1 MDQFYFEEG
10 YLEASYFTVIR
21 EAEAALPM
29 AVTVSALVDIADA
42 TGYYIPDYIVTDY
55 FESGGQV
62 READAAFTVTVT
74 QSVVFERITEAAATV
89 SVTVTKTCGVIRIR
103 DLAAAFTAA
112 FAPTLTAT
120 AFKNHTA
127 VLDSVSTMSVDAVAN
142 RSANV
147 LLDYI
152 ADLNAMAAKT
162 VNVVSTASTTATQS
176 TAAVKTA
183 SPSISLSSSAAI
195 TCILG
200 EVHSAQSQLSLLSL
214 LKTSR
219 YFGKNR
225 PRNIVDYNDNPYFN
239 FFASGL
245 AGGQGI
251 STGATS
257 PVIFA
262 GPLSDISPGAN
273 ESWVLTFTYNNDGT
287 TTARS
292 FFYTF
297 LNGSG
302 SERFLRLATTNTA
315 GTGFQ
320 LNLFKTGQ
328 STVTQTF
335 TTSGSA
341 TKIAISYHNGYAAVF
356 LDGQR
361 QALIDLTAT
370 TGVTWTGFNELI
382 QTRWSLGANTSI
394 DEFHYSR
401 GTFLEYNPQSSTVTA
416 TNLQVNS
423 PTTTEVLWHFDGNG
437 LDDITVTE
445 SGAAALASVFTQQ
458 TIGSGTF
465 VPRSAEA
472 SLSSTVIVSAQGDRP
487 ASAAADLVSATAV
500 TAVFERTR
508 LSDSNLNTVTAVTA
522 VIGSVKQFD
531 CDAGALFAPQI
542 TVTAQLAGV
551 ALLETTTTVTA
562 QAVKIT
568 DVISSQAVT
577 VDQTATITYTAGADL
592 AVTVTADQTATA
604 TRIQTTAAV
613 LECVAS
619 QVVEIDAINRVSADL
634 VSVFAQTTQALRQR
648 PGSAELST
656 AVELDA
662 IIEFTH
668 NTTVVI
674 ESTVVQTAI
683 NDRIRPVDV
692 TAGVLTELTATAV
705 KDTDVLSVQSVQ
717 AVLTSSAVKTTDV
730 LVDNLV
736 LFTSSFTADIT
747 ARPLVFLETQSALTA
762 IIGSIKEYVPNS
774 NSGLRLPV
782 QDVTLV
788 MHPNNIAE
796 VGFLLGSQS
805 FPQGYAYNANTI
817 SVWIRQEVV
826 GQGSWQLDSLEY
838 TVPYN
843 YGNVTVA
850 QGNITVGDLGFG
862 ETININWS
870 NVVPNDVNWHHVFLK
885 YQTQAGFYGDGY
897 RLWVDGVDKG
907 YREFQ
912 SNEAGIITFVQEYGC
927 RVGGGGY
934 SVAQLRIGNDEI
946 TVNDVYDTSTD
957 GFRDLGVTGRGAFDR
972 LSIPGIYTE
981 FDRPWTNI
989 VNGQGAVITDF
1000 TNFAESQVVIAV
1012 PDMQANTRFVVGIT
1026 TSVLGRTEVN
1036 VQTSLACTATAV
1048 FDTVLNL
1055 TVTVTETVTATTAIG
1070 IVADL
1075 PVVFAQDCTVF
1086 RIQTADSDLALA
1098 FTQTVQP
1105 GLFEQATADLVSTV
1119 ILDAG
1124 VDSIPP
1130 TRGEAEL
1137 SSSFQLTAQATSFTD
1152 SITLLV
1158 TAGTLTAD
1166 VTLIPPIRVEADL
1179 VVTASMSVTIGS
1191 IEQFAVLSVSSGTLS
1206 CSAVKTTDSQSPLTV
1221 SVTQSTVSLKFT
1233 GIIANF
1239 TAFNTQL
1246 TVGEIIN
1253 IDPHLQLK
1261 IEPETRINKIPQE
1274 SRVFIIESETR
1285 VNIIKD

>member
-1 MDQFYFEEG
+1 VDQLYFESG
-10 YLEASYFTVIR
+10 YLVDGYYTIIR

-29 AVTVSALVDIADA
+29 AVTVSAQGDIADA
-42 TGYYIPDYIVTDY
+42 TGYYIPDYIAIDY
-55 FESGGQV
+55 FEAGGQV
-62 READAAFTVTVT
+62 READAAFIVTATQAVTV
-74 QSVVFERITEAAATV
+74 ERITQAVVTV
-89 SVTVTKTCGVIRIR
+89 SVTVTKTCAETRIR
-103 DLAAAFTAA
+103 DSEAAFTAA
-112 FAPTLTAT
+112 FAPTLTAD

-147 LLDYI
+147 LLEHI

-162 VNVVSTASTTATQS
+162 VDVLSTASTTATQS
-176 TAAVKTA
+176 TTAQKNTTTSLTLNTTVTLTCSALNVQFAAATFTSAFTQFSSRYLGSARPRTYDDAGNYSSTAKYGTA
-183 SPSISLSSSAAI
+183 SLLGNASAVQGEKLITLPPPRPGQDWVYESYIYPTTSTITASALLDASNSLFLKLQVNSNRTVLLEVSNHTGETRTVLYTVTSSAVSVGAWHHITVVKNSSALSFYIDGSRVGTFTASAGWDSYGIADFPYLSQAAKSNLFLDESSMAYGTTYGHNPANTTITVPTTSRVNDPATTQFLYHWESNGIDDIAVVAVAAAALSTTVSLS
-195 TCILG
+195 
-200 EVHSAQSQLSLLSL
+200 AQ
-214 LKTSR
+214 
-219 YFGKNR
+219 
-225 PRNIVDYNDNPYFN
+225 
-239 FFASGL
+239 
-245 AGGQGI
+245 
-251 STGATS
+251 
-257 PVIFA
+257 
-262 GPLSDISPGAN
+262 AN
-273 ESWVLTFTYNNDGT
+273 ANTK
-287 TTARS
+287 
-292 FFYTF
+292 
-297 LNGSG
+297 
-302 SERFLRLATTNTA
+302 LATA
-315 GTGFQ
+315 
-320 LNLFKTGQ
+320 
-328 STVTQTF
+328 
-335 TTSGSA
+335 
-341 TKIAISYHNGYAAVF
+341 
-356 LDGQR
+356 
-361 QALIDLTAT
+361 DL
-370 TGVTWTGFNELI
+370 VS
-382 QTRWSLGANTSI
+382 Q
-394 DEFHYSR
+394 
-401 GTFLEYNPQSSTVTA
+401 STVTA
-416 TNLQVNS
+416 TAV
-423 PTTTEVLWHFDGNG
+423 
-437 LDDITVTE
+437 
-445 SGAAALASVFTQQ
+445 
-458 TIGSGTF
+458 
-465 VPRSAEA
+465 
-472 SLSSTVIVSAQGDRP
+472 SLKP
-487 ASAAADLVSATAV
+487 SAADVVSATAV
-500 TAVFERTR
+500 TAVVERIR
-508 LSDSNLNTVTAVTA
+508 FGNSGLDTVTAVTA

-551 ALLETTTTVTA
+551 ALLETVSTVTA

-604 TRIQTTAAV
+604 TRIQTAAAV

-656 AVELDA
+656 AIELDA

-692 TAGVLTELTATAV
+692 TASVLTELTATAV

-788 MHPNNIAE
+788 MHPNNIEEA
-796 VGFLLGSQS
+796 GYPLGSIAI
-805 FPQGYAYNANTI
+805 PQGYAYDANTI

-843 YGNVTVA
+843 YGSVTVA
-850 QGNITVGDLGFG
+850 QGNITVGDLGFA
-862 ETININWS
+862 ETVNINWS
-870 NVVPNDVNWHHVFLK
+870 NAVPNDTDWHHIFLK

-912 SNEAGIITFVQEYGC
+912 SVSAGIITFVQEYGC
-927 RVGGGGY
+927 QVSGSGY
-934 SVAQLRIGNDEI
+934 SVAQLRIGNGQI

-957 GFRDLGVTGRGAFDR
+957 GFRDLGVTGRAAFDR

-1000 TNFAESQVVIAV
+1000 TNFAESDIVIPV
-1012 PDMQANTRFVVGIT
+1012 PDMQAHSRFVVGIT
-1026 TSVLGRTEVN
+1026 TAVLGRIEVN
-1036 VQTSLACTATAV
+1036 VQTSLACTATVV

-1055 TVTVTETVTATTAIG
+1055 AVTATETVTATTAIG

-1075 PVVFAQDCTVF
+1075 PVVFAQDTTVF
-1086 RIQTADSDLALA
+1086 RIRTADSDLAAA

-1105 GLFEQATADLVSTV
+1105 GRFEQATADLVSTA

-1158 TAGTLTAD
+1158 TAGTLTAE
-1166 VTLIPPIRVEADL
+1166 VTVIPPVRVEADL

-1191 IEQFAVLSVSSGTLS
+1191 IEQFAVLTVSSGTLA
-1206 CSAVKTTDSQSPLTV
+1206 CVAVKTTDSQSPLTV

-1233 GIIANF
+1233 GGIADF
-1239 TAFNTQL
+1239 TAFNSQL

-1253 IDPHLQLK
+1253 IDPFLQLK